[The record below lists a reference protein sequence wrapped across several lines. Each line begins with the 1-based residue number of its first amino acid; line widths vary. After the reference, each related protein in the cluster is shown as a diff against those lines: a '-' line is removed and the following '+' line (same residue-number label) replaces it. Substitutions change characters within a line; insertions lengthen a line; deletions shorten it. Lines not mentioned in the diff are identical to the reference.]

1 MSITRRD
8 FMATTAIASGAAAVA
23 LQPGTAVA
31 AETNSKGMPMRE
43 LGKTG
48 AKVTILALGCG
59 SRFLSYKDEDE
70 ADRVLNQAI
79 DLGIGYLDTA
89 QTYGNGHSETR
100 LGRTMKTRRNE
111 VFLTTKISER
121 KGDAAMK
128 RFEESLRL
136 LNTDHLDVAHIH
148 ALADED
154 DLAAIEAPDGLLKT
168 MYKIRDQKM
177 ARFIGITCHAYPAVL
192 AKALERHD
200 FNCTQMALN
209 AALAGMAPPTGRG
222 GFTRWAKGGFQE
234 VALPVANRKGMGVI
248 AMKVFGQEHLQG
260 EATPEE
266 LVRYSLSL
274 PISAAVVGM
283 PQVAHLEQNVQI
295 AKAFKPYDGNQMRQM
310 SSELANRKKAAMDT
324 FFANHVDA

>member
-8 FMATTAIASGAAAVA
+8 FMATTAIASGAAAAA
-23 LQPGTAVA
+23 LQPGTAAA
-31 AETNSKGMPMRE
+31 AETNSKGMPMRD

-48 AKVTILALGCG
+48 AKVTILAFGCG

-70 ADRVLNQAI
+70 ADRVLNKAI

-89 QTYGNGHSETR
+89 QGYGDGHSEER
-100 LGRTMKTRRNE
+100 VGRTMKTRRNE
-111 VFLTTKISER
+111 VFLTTKIAER

-136 LNTDHLDVAHIH
+136 LNTDHLDLVHVH
-148 ALADED
+148 ALSGED

-192 AKALERHD
+192 AQALERHD

-209 AALAGMAPPTGRG
+209 AALAGMAPPTGKG
-222 GFTRWAKGGFQE
+222 GFTRWPKGGFQE
-234 VALPVANRKGMGVI
+234 VALPIANRKGMGVI
-248 AMKVFGQEHLQG
+248 AMKVYGQEHLKG
-260 EATPEE
+260 EATAEE

-274 PISAAVVGM
+274 PVSAAVVGM
-283 PQVAHLEQNVQI
+283 PQVAYLEQNVQI
-295 AKAFKPYDGNQMRQM
+295 AKAFKPYDGSQMRQM

>member
-8 FMATTAIASGAAAVA
+8 FMATTAIASGIGAAA
-23 LQPGTAVA
+23 LQPAVA
-31 AETNSKGMPMRE
+31 AETNSRGMPMRN

-48 AKVTILALGCG
+48 AKVTILAFGCG
-59 SRFLSYKDEDE
+59 SRFLAYKDEDE

-89 QTYGNGHSETR
+89 QGYGDGHSEER
-100 LGRTMKTRRNE
+100 VGRVMKTRRKE
-111 VFLTTKISER
+111 VFLTTKIQAR
-121 KGDAAMK
+121 NGDAAMK
-128 RFEESLRL
+128 RFDESLRL
-136 LNTDHLDVAHIH
+136 LNTDHVDLVHVH
-148 ALADED
+148 ALSGDD
-154 DLAAIEAPDGLLKT
+154 DLAAIEAPDGVLKAV
-168 MYKIRDQKM
+168 YKIREQKM
-177 ARFIGITCHAYPAVL
+177 ARFIGITCHAYPDVL

-209 AALAGMAPPTGRG
+209 AALAGMNLPAGRG
-222 GFTRWAKGGFQE
+222 SFYRWPKGGFQE

-248 AMKVFGQEHLQG
+248 AMKVYGQEHLSG

-274 PISAAVVGM
+274 PVSAAVVGM
-283 PQVAHLEQNVQI
+283 PKVSQLEQNVQI
-295 AKAFKPYDGNQMRQM
+295 AKAFKPFDANRMRQM
-310 SSELANRKKAAMDT
+310 SSELANRKKVAMDA